1 MTYPDTKNTIRTPL
15 GKAELVR
22 FDGDKLGLAKETLSE
37 SDGKGNLLGYVV
49 TSLDKSKTTFFLL
62 ASDVVRIPDSEREA
76 EIRKYKRATQKTPKT
91 SKKKAPEPEP
101 GPEKSLAEILA
112 TADVGEHDTA
122 LSYATEL
129 VKQVRK
135 NHGADFSER
144 DNVAALYRQFV
155 VWAKQNDKLITGIT
169 LENLMHRIEGELFY
183 IQPDGLHKHAP
194 YRDPKDEAAAI
205 EAGYKKPKTIT
216 PNSVNA
222 PTTLAAEYVGKY
234 AYHTTS
240 FINLYNI
247 TGTGLLRAVGGSP
260 GGSCFLAKDDA
271 QRDNS
276 IEHSKQ
282 VIAAAIGR
290 FTLNTYVNQR
300 EDRAD
305 KVVGDDNTARN
316 AHESELQSDLDEH
329 AALLRFK
336 ITAEHEWV
344 TDPQDSRALLLTNA
358 DVAPGELECLTSE
371 GWVPMTA
378 LAELGTALQYNDN
391 PGGADREFQVFTRQS
406 QRVLWRLDHEPSG
419 TNIKEG
425 EAFAERGTALL
436 AKLDADPTA
445 HAKVTEAIAHLT
457 EKLSTLKPTPDATD
471 KKD

>member
-1 MTYPDTKNTIRTPL
+1 MTYPITDKTIHTPL

-37 SDGKGNLLGYVV
+37 SDGNGNLLGYVV
-49 TSLDKSKTTFFLL
+49 TSLDPSKTTFFLL
-62 ASDVVRIPDSEREA
+62 ASAVVIIPGSEREA
-76 EIRKYKRATQKTPKT
+76 EIRKYKRALQKPKA

-101 GPEKSLAEILA
+101 GPEKSLAEILS

-122 LSYATEL
+122 LSYAAEL

-135 NHGADFSER
+135 DHGTDFSKR
-144 DNVAALYRQFV
+144 DNVVALHAQFV
-155 VWAKQNDKLITGIT
+155 VWAKKNDKPITGIT
-169 LENLMHRIEGELFY
+169 LENLMDRIEGELFY
-183 IQPDGLHKHAP
+183 IQPDGWHKHAP
-194 YRDPKDEAAAI
+194 YVDPKDEAAAI
-205 EAGYKKPKTIT
+205 EAGFKKPKKIT

-222 PTTLAAEYVGKY
+222 PKALAAEYVGKY

-271 QRDNS
+271 QRDGS

-305 KVVGDDNTARN
+305 EVVGDDNDARN
-316 AHESELQSDLDEH
+316 AHVSELQSDLDEH

-336 ITAEHEWV
+336 ITAEHEWI
-344 TDPQDSRALLLTNA
+344 TDPQDGRALLLTNA

-378 LAELGTALQYNDN
+378 LAELGSALRYDDN
-391 PGGADREFQVFTRQS
+391 PGGADREFQIFTRQS
-406 QRVLWRLDHEPSG
+406 QRVLWRLDHEPDG
-419 TNIKEG
+419 TDIKEG
-425 EAFAERGTALL
+425 EAFVERGTALL
-436 AKLDADPTA
+436 AKLDTDPTA
-445 HAKVTEAIAHLT
+445 AAKVTEAIAHLT
-457 EKLSTLKPTPDATD
+457 EKLSTLKATADATD
-471 KKD
+471 TKD